1 MGQRVLEI
9 VNLTHGYS
17 DRRLFDDVSLEME
30 KGERVALIGESPC
43 QEIWALDLHTMLDQM
58 FLRRNCTELWPATVI
73 RVVSSFLHGQS
84 SCLMSPVHFGRCTI

>member
-9 VNLTHGYS
+9 VNLTHGYG

-43 QEIWALDLHTMLDQM
+43 QDCLGIGPSHHVRWEVLMEELHWVLACHWGGIQ
-58 FLRRNCTELWPATVI
+58 LLA
-73 RVVSSFLHGQS
+73 
-84 SCLMSPVHFGRCTI
+84 

>member
-9 VNLTHGYS
+9 VNLTHGYG

-43 QEIWALDLHTMLDQM
+43 H
-58 FLRRNCTELWPATVI
+58 
-73 RVVSSFLHGQS
+73 
-84 SCLMSPVHFGRCTI
+84 